1 MKSSSSISN
10 NSINNDFISTLIKQ
24 LLSSKILILII
35 TSLFTFLAVIYSD
48 NQKPTYITDALI
60 EIGGYQYMENGQ
72 YKLKLIRDRDSLIED
87 LEIAFNLQNSIQFPI
102 IFRPQLSNLIHLK
115 VKSYNSKEGLATGKR
130 VLTFLLDRNKGV
142 LKKLKSKDNALNL
155 EIADVNN
162 KMDFIRAQQ
171 KNINEAK
178 INNIENSIVELK
190 KKLAFDIERNI
201 FRNNKNKLY
210 IENNL
215 SNLNIELPSIDFKI
229 RELRKIIVQDTE
241 NLTLLSTSPD
251 ILIQMASRVPTL
263 NSVIYGYKIKLIEF
277 ETEKS
282 SIQNEIS
289 MLSDSLNNWVETDE
303 YSVNSF
309 DTIQEISLL
318 EKELE
323 VTKNTGIVNA
333 NSSSDYFFGEQ
344 SYYYELVERKK
355 GLIQK
360 KLLEEKE
367 LEQGSTSEFKFINSI
382 NTREVFKNN
391 SLYGTLGLIFGFL
404 FSILIVVVSESLKA
418 SRKN

>member
-360 KLLEEKE
+360 
-367 LEQGSTSEFKFINSI
+367 N
-382 NTREVFKNN
+382 
-391 SLYGTLGLIFGFL
+391 Y
-404 FSILIVVVSESLKA
+404 
-418 SRKN
+418 